1 MHPMET
7 LSVHILGCGSAL
19 PTTKHNPSAQAL
31 TLRGKVYLVDCGE
44 GTQLQI
50 RRQGLHF
57 GRIHTIFISH
67 LHGDHCF
74 GLPGLLSTLS
84 MLGRTGELHIHGP
97 EGLTEYI
104 DAHRK
109 SFLAECSYEIITH
122 EHDYRKSEVIHED
135 PSLCVRSLPLSHRI
149 PTMGFLFEER
159 CAARHLDKPAVDF
172 YQVPR
177 CCYPA
182 ILLGES
188 YTAQDGSIIPNNRL
202 TKPGR
207 IPRRYAYCSDTEYF
221 PDLIEQVRGVDL
233 LYHEATFGEDLRARL
248 ATTAHSTARDAATI
262 ALKAEV
268 KRLLIGHYS
277 SRYTDVTPL
286 LDEARSVF
294 PNTTAAQEGL
304 IIHL

>member
-1 MHPMET
+1 MET

-207 IPRRYAYCSDTEYF
+207 IPRRYAYCSDTENF
-221 PDLIEQVRGVDL
+221 PNLIEQVRGVDL

-248 ATTAHSTARDAATI
+248 ATTAHSTAREAATI

>member
-1 MHPMET
+1 MET

-44 GTQLQI
+44 GTQFQI

-221 PDLIEQVRGVDL
+221 PNLIEQVRGVDL

-248 ATTAHSTARDAATI
+248 ATTAHSTAREAATI

>member
-1 MHPMET
+1 MET

-84 MLGRTGELHIHGP
+84 MLGRTGTLHIHGP

-221 PDLIEQVRGVDL
+221 PNLIEQVRGVDL

-248 ATTAHSTARDAATI
+248 ATTAHSTAREAATI

>member
-1 MHPMET
+1 MET

-74 GLPGLLSTLS
+74 CLPGLLSTLS

-109 SFLAECSYEIITH
+109 SFLAECSYDIITH

-221 PDLIEQVRGVDL
+221 PNLIEQVRGVDL

-248 ATTAHSTARDAATI
+248 ATTAHSTAQEAATI

>member
-1 MHPMET
+1 MET

-109 SFLAECSYEIITH
+109 NFLAECSYEIITH

-221 PDLIEQVRGVDL
+221 PNLIEQVRGVDL

-248 ATTAHSTARDAATI
+248 ATTAHSTAREAATI

>member
-1 MHPMET
+1 MET

-104 DAHRK
+104 DSHRK

-122 EHDYRKSEVIHED
+122 EHDYRKSEVFV
-135 PSLCVRSLPLSHRI
+135 LCP
-149 PTMGFLFEER
+149 
-159 CAARHLDKPAVDF
+159 
-172 YQVPR
+172 
-177 CCYPA
+177 
-182 ILLGES
+182 
-188 YTAQDGSIIPNNRL
+188 
-202 TKPGR
+202 
-207 IPRRYAYCSDTEYF
+207 
-221 PDLIEQVRGVDL
+221 
-233 LYHEATFGEDLRARL
+233 
-248 ATTAHSTARDAATI
+248 
-262 ALKAEV
+262 
-268 KRLLIGHYS
+268 
-277 SRYTDVTPL
+277 
-286 LDEARSVF
+286 
-294 PNTTAAQEGL
+294 
-304 IIHL
+304 

>member
-1 MHPMET
+1 MET

-221 PDLIEQVRGVDL
+221 PNLIEQVRGVDL
-233 LYHEATFGEDLRARL
+233 LYHEATFGEDLRTRL
-248 ATTAHSTARDAATI
+248 ATTAHSTAREAATI

>member
-1 MHPMET
+1 M
-7 LSVHILGCGSAL
+7 
-19 PTTKHNPSAQAL
+19 
-31 TLRGKVYLVDCGE
+31 
-44 GTQLQI
+44 
-50 RRQGLHF
+50 
-57 GRIHTIFISH
+57 
-67 LHGDHCF
+67 
-74 GLPGLLSTLS
+74 
-84 MLGRTGELHIHGP
+84 
-97 EGLTEYI
+97 
-104 DAHRK
+104 
-109 SFLAECSYEIITH
+109 
-122 EHDYRKSEVIHED
+122 IHED

-221 PDLIEQVRGVDL
+221 PNLIEQVRGVDL

-248 ATTAHSTARDAATI
+248 ATTAHSTAQEAATI

>member
-1 MHPMET
+1 MET

-31 TLRGKVYLVDCGE
+31 SLRGKVYLVDCGE

-84 MLGRTGELHIHGP
+84 MFGRTGELHIHGP

-104 DAHRK
+104 NAHRK

-221 PDLIEQVRGVDL
+221 PNLIEQVRGVDL

-248 ATTAHSTARDAATI
+248 ATTAHSTAQEAATI

>member
-1 MHPMET
+1 MET

-19 PTTKHNPSAQAL
+19 PTTKYNPSAQAL

-221 PDLIEQVRGVDL
+221 PNLIEQVRGVDL

-248 ATTAHSTARDAATI
+248 ATTAHSTAREAATI

>member
-1 MHPMET
+1 MET

-221 PDLIEQVRGVDL
+221 PNLIEQVRGVDL

-248 ATTAHSTARDAATI
+248 ATTAHSTAREAATV

>member
-1 MHPMET
+1 MET

-104 DAHRK
+104 DAHRQ
-109 SFLAECSYEIITH
+109 SFLAEGSYEIITH

-221 PDLIEQVRGVDL
+221 PNLIEQVRGVDL

-248 ATTAHSTARDAATI
+248 ATTAHSTAREAATI

>member
-1 MHPMET
+1 MET

-221 PDLIEQVRGVDL
+221 PNLIEQVRGVDL

-248 ATTAHSTARDAATI
+248 ATTAHSTAQEAATI

-294 PNTTAAQEGL
+294 PNTTAAQEG
-304 IIHL
+304 

>member
-1 MHPMET
+1 MET

-207 IPRRYAYCSDTEYF
+207 IPRRYAYCGDTEYF
-221 PDLIEQVRGVDL
+221 PNLIEQVRGVDL

-248 ATTAHSTARDAATI
+248 ATTAHSTAREAATI
-262 ALKAEV
+262 ALKAGV

>member
-1 MHPMET
+1 MET

-207 IPRRYAYCSDTEYF
+207 VPRRYAYCSDTEYF
-221 PDLIEQVRGVDL
+221 PNLIEQVRGVDL
-233 LYHEATFGEDLRARL
+233 LYHEATFGEDLRVRL
-248 ATTAHSTARDAATI
+248 ATTAHSTAREAATI

>member
-1 MHPMET
+1 MET

-97 EGLTEYI
+97 ERLTEYI

-221 PDLIEQVRGVDL
+221 PNLIEQVRGVDL

-248 ATTAHSTARDAATI
+248 ATTAHSTAREAATI

>member
-1 MHPMET
+1 MET

-122 EHDYRKSEVIHED
+122 EHDYRKSEVVHED

-221 PDLIEQVRGVDL
+221 LNLIEQVRGVDL

-248 ATTAHSTARDAATI
+248 ATTAHSTAREAATI

>member
-1 MHPMET
+1 MET

-207 IPRRYAYCSDTEYF
+207 IPRRYAYCSDTEYL
-221 PDLIEQVRGVDL
+221 PNLIEQVRGVDL

-248 ATTAHSTARDAATI
+248 ATTAHSTAREAATI

>member
-1 MHPMET
+1 MET

-248 ATTAHSTARDAATI
+248 ATTAHSTAREAATI

>member
-1 MHPMET
+1 MET

-188 YTAQDGSIIPNNRL
+188 YTAQDGSIIPSNRL

-207 IPRRYAYCSDTEYF
+207 VPRRYAYCSDTEYF
-221 PDLIEQVRGVDL
+221 PNLIEQVRGVDL

-248 ATTAHSTARDAATI
+248 ATTAHSTAREAATI

>member
-1 MHPMET
+1 MET

-84 MLGRTGELHIHGP
+84 MLGRTGELHIHGS

-221 PDLIEQVRGVDL
+221 PNLIEQVRGVDL

-248 ATTAHSTARDAATI
+248 ATTAHSTAREAATI

>member
-1 MHPMET
+1 MET

-104 DAHRK
+104 DAHCK

-207 IPRRYAYCSDTEYF
+207 VPRRYAYCSDTEYF
-221 PDLIEQVRGVDL
+221 PNLIEQVRGVDL

-248 ATTAHSTARDAATI
+248 ATTAHSTAREAATI

>member
-1 MHPMET
+1 MET

-221 PDLIEQVRGVDL
+221 PNLIEQVRGVDL

-248 ATTAHSTARDAATI
+248 ATTAHGTAREAATI

-304 IIHL
+304 IIRL

>member
-1 MHPMET
+1 MET

-135 PSLCVRSLPLSHRI
+135 PSLSVRSLPLSHRI

-221 PDLIEQVRGVDL
+221 PNLIEQVRGVDL

-248 ATTAHSTARDAATI
+248 AATAHSTAQQAATI

-268 KRLLIGHYS
+268 KQLLIGHYS

>member
-1 MHPMET
+1 MET

-44 GTQLQI
+44 GPQLQI

-188 YTAQDGSIIPNNRL
+188 YTAQDGSIIPSNRL

-221 PDLIEQVRGVDL
+221 PNLIEQVRGVDL

-248 ATTAHSTARDAATI
+248 ATTAHSTAQEAATI

>member
-1 MHPMET
+1 MET

-104 DAHRK
+104 DSHRK

-207 IPRRYAYCSDTEYF
+207 VPRRYAYCSDTEYF
-221 PDLIEQVRGVDL
+221 PNLIEQVRGVDL

-248 ATTAHSTARDAATI
+248 ATTAHSTAREAATI

>member
-1 MHPMET
+1 MET

-221 PDLIEQVRGVDL
+221 PNLIEQVRGVGL

-248 ATTAHSTARDAATI
+248 ATTAHSTAREAATI

>member
-1 MHPMET
+1 MET

-188 YTAQDGSIIPNNRL
+188 YTAQDGSILPNNRL

-221 PDLIEQVRGVDL
+221 PNLIEQVRGVDL

-248 ATTAHSTARDAATI
+248 ATTAHSTAREAATI

>member
-1 MHPMET
+1 MET

-109 SFLAECSYEIITH
+109 SFLAECSYDIITH

-135 PSLCVRSLPLSHRI
+135 PSLCVRSLPLSHGI

-221 PDLIEQVRGVDL
+221 PNLIEQVRGVDL

-248 ATTAHSTARDAATI
+248 ATTAHSTAQEAATI

>member
-1 MHPMET
+1 MET

-221 PDLIEQVRGVDL
+221 PNLIGQVRGVDL

-248 ATTAHSTARDAATI
+248 ATTAHSTAREAATI

>member
-1 MHPMET
+1 MET

-188 YTAQDGSIIPNNRL
+188 YTAQDGSIIPNNSL

-221 PDLIEQVRGVDL
+221 PNLIEQVRGVDL

-248 ATTAHSTARDAATI
+248 ATTAHSTAREAATI

>member
-1 MHPMET
+1 MET

-84 MLGRTGELHIHGP
+84 MFGRTGELHIHGP

-104 DAHRK
+104 NAHRK

-221 PDLIEQVRGVDL
+221 PNLIEQVRGVDL

-248 ATTAHSTARDAATI
+248 ATTAHSTAQEAATI

>member
-1 MHPMET
+1 MET

-135 PSLCVRSLPLSHRI
+135 PSLCVRSLPLSHRV

-221 PDLIEQVRGVDL
+221 PNLIEQVRGVDL

-248 ATTAHSTARDAATI
+248 ATTAHSTAREAATI

>member
-1 MHPMET
+1 MET

-104 DAHRK
+104 DSHRK

-221 PDLIEQVRGVDL
+221 PNLIEQVRGVDL

-248 ATTAHSTARDAATI
+248 ATTAHSTAREAATT